1 MFPPAPH
8 RQAQNY
14 CREALPIPA
23 ALKAQTWL
31 KSARVCSASLPHPNH
46 LQAIETERQLYG

>member
-8 RQAQNY
+8 TPPRQPQNY
-14 CREALPIPA
+14 CREALPRPA

-46 LQAIETERQLYG
+46 LQAIETER